1 MKGTHTGKIELGAAV
16 VTADG
21 HEVGTI
27 DKLILDPDGGDLH
40 AMVVR
45 KGLFHRDVEIPID
58 DIVGNEAGVGENA
71 GRIRVRLNK
80 DQLDDLPRFQEASYT
95 TPPPEHSTEYL
106 SGYGYPASV
115 LLWPSRWSG
124 PVSGEPYGHEA
135 VGEVGDEVAAM
146 HRAQDLSNAIVK
158 EGSDVRSRDGEKV
171 GEVHQ
176 ITIDAATGRPISL
189 VIRKGFLFTED
200 VEVPAGLISSMDD
213 DRVYLDA
220 RHDELEQYLKE
231 HRTVG

>member
-21 HEVGTI
+21 HEIGTI

-40 AMVVR
+40 AMAVR
-45 KGLFHRDVEIPID
+45 KGLFHRDIEIPID
-58 DIVGNEAGVGENA
+58 DIVGQEA
-71 GRIRVRLNK
+71 GRIQIRLNQ

-95 TPPPEHSTEYL
+95 TPPPERSAEYL
-106 SGYGYPASV
+106 SGYGYPPSV

-124 PVSGEPYGHEA
+124 PVAGEPYGHEA

-176 ITIDAATGRPISL
+176 ITIDATTGRPISL
-189 VIRKGFLFTED
+189 VVRKGFLFTED

-231 HRTVG
+231 HVRR